1 MKDFD
6 FSYDKVNDDLFMY
19 YPKSKSKG
27 SVEIGNII
35 IDYNAKKE
43 IVAIQLLNASRIIK
57 DMLVDEKIDMKQ
69 FLVNLKNCKVS
80 IKTDNS
86 LTIMKFYLTGD
97 SKKIMPV
104 ISMPNMVRGSPA
116 LACA

>member
-19 YPKSKSKG
+19 YPKSRSKG

-35 IDYNAKKE
+35 LDYNAKKE
-43 IVAIQLLNASRIIK
+43 IVAIQLLNASRLIK
-57 DMLVDEKIDMKQ
+57 DMLVDEKIDMKL
-69 FLVNLKNCKVS
+69 FLASLTACKVN

-86 LTIMKFYLTGD
+86 LTTIRFYLTTA
-97 SKKIMPV
+97 SKEIMPV
-104 ISMPNMVRGSPA
+104 LSMPILMRSSPA

>member
-6 FSYDKVNDDLFMY
+6 FSYDRVNDDLFMY
-19 YPKSKSKG
+19 YPKSRSKG

-35 IDYNAKKE
+35 LDFNARKD
-43 IVAIQLLNASRIIK
+43 IVAIQFLNASRMIK
-57 DMLVDEKIDMKQ
+57 DMLVDEKIDMKL
-69 FLVNLKNCKVS
+69 FLASLSDCKVS

-86 LTIMKFYLTGD
+86 LTTIRFYLIGG

-104 ISMPNMVRGSPA
+104 LSMPILMRSSPA
-116 LACA
+116 LACV